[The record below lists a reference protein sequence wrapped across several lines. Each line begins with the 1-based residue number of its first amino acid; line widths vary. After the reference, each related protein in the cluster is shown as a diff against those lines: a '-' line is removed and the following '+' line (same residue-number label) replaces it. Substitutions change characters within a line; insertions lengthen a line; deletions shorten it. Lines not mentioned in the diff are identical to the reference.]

1 MEFSAKKGRIDS
13 MKVLVDFASA
23 KPMMHIH
30 TDHHENQRGVSKET
44 SSAFVHAP
52 SNAGYVSSVISPQDA
67 FPQDDL
73 KLINMVDSADFLKN
87 DISPDQVMNAVFS
100 NNPDISVKRNKLMM
114 GLVVN
119 KLLLAYKNKP
129 NFLSELVM
137 KANPSLVSMYNVI
150 VRLAKKEGYMPPEQ
164 LQSAGADYVSKQKEK
179 SKGQGKLS
187 DIKNLKNGESVM
199 IGNIL
204 VQYGGGYMSKGGYD
218 RYTPFK
224 NNPEADFLC
233 IA

>member
-1 MEFSAKKGRIDS
+1 
-13 MKVLVDFASA
+13 
-23 KPMMHIH
+23 
-30 TDHHENQRGVSKET
+30 
-44 SSAFVHAP
+44 
-52 SNAGYVSSVISPQDA
+52 
-67 FPQDDL
+67 
-73 KLINMVDSADFLKN
+73 
-87 DISPDQVMNAVFS
+87 
-100 NNPDISVKRNKLMM
+100 MM

-119 KLLLAYKNKP
+119 KLLLAYKNKKG
-129 NFLSELVM
+129 FLSELVM

-150 VRLAKKEGYMPPEQ
+150 VRLAKKEGYMPPAQ
-164 LQSAGADYVSKQKEK
+164 LQTAGADYVSKQKEK

-187 DIKNLKNGESVM
+187 DIKNPKNGESVL